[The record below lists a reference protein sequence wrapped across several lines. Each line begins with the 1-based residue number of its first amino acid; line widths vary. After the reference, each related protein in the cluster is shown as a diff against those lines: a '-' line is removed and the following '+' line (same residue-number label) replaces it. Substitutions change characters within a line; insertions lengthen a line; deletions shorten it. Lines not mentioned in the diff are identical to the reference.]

1 MGGRISAASG
11 LGGER
16 DAELDTRWGGSHN
29 TTVTNQNRGRRSF
42 LAAAG
47 SAGLLRANDR
57 IRIGVI
63 GSGGRGRYLAGL
75 LKRYEAEVAAVCDV
89 YEPNLQSGLAAASA
103 GARAYVDYR
112 RLLEDKEIDAVVIAT
127 PDHLHAQMLI
137 DAVAAG
143 KDVYVEKPLASN
155 IEDGFR
161 MVEAVR
167 RSNRVVALGTQRRS
181 HELYREA
188 KGVLDEGVTGPIRL
202 VTAYWLDHWS
212 ALRPAALRGNLDWEL
227 FQGPAPRR
235 EMDPVRYFNWLHFW
249 DYSGGVMIG
258 QAAHIVDG
266 IHWMM
271 NSKYPLA
278 VTCAGGQVNVPG
290 AEIPETSSMIV
301 EYPENYLFVFTLG
314 YQAMRYP
321 FAEDQLQQFHG
332 AKARFDLGR
341 ERWALYPQSKEA
353 NPAAARERRSPGSF
367 EPASHAHV
375 LNFLDCLRTRKEPA
389 ATVEM
394 GQSTNIVLGMAVASL
409 RSGRRMQ
416 WDATARRMKG

>member
-1 MGGRISAASG
+1 MGGAAG
-11 LGGER
+11 LDRRRGG
-16 DAELDTRWGGSHN
+16 AHN
-29 TTVTNQNRGRRSF
+29 TTVTNQNSGRRSF
-42 LAAAG
+42 LALTG
-47 SAGLLRANDR
+47 SVGLLGANDR

-63 GSGGRGRYLAGL
+63 GTGGRGRYLAGL

-89 YEPNLQSGLAAASA
+89 YEPNLKSGLAAASA
-103 GARAYVDYR
+103 GAKGHVDYR
-112 RLLEDKEIDAVVIAT
+112 RLLEDKSVDAVVIAT

-143 KDVYVEKPLASN
+143 KDVYLEKPLATN

-161 MVEAVR
+161 MVEAVK
-167 RSNRVVALGTQRRS
+167 RSDRVVAMGTQRRS
-181 HELYREA
+181 HELNHEA
-188 KGVLDEGVTGPIRL
+188 KAVLDSGVAGPVRL
-202 VTAYWLDHWS
+202 VTSYWLNHWS
-212 ALRPAALRGNLDWEL
+212 ALRPATLRGKLDWEL

-235 EMDPVRYFNWLHFW
+235 EADPVRYFNWLHFR
-249 DYSGGVMIG
+249 DYSGGIMIG
-258 QAAHIVDG
+258 QAAHIVDS

-271 NSKYPLA
+271 NSKYPRA

-341 ERWALYPQSKEA
+341 ERWALYPQSEEA
-353 NPAAARERRSPGSF
+353 NPAPAREQRRPGSF

-375 LNFLDCLRTRKEPA
+375 LNFLECLRTRKEPA

-394 GQSTNIVLGMAVASL
+394 GQSTNVVLGMAVASL
-409 RSGRRMQ
+409 RSGRRME
-416 WDATARRMKG
+416 WDAEARRMKG